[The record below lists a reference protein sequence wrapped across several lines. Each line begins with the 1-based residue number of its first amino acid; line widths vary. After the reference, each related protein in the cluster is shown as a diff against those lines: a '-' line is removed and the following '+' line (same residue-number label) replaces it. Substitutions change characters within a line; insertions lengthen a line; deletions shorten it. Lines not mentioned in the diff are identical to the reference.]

1 MDFSR
6 RRQDARL
13 RAPVRDKTTQAVWR
27 ELNVLTMR
35 VGFWLGPLAA
45 LAYAVTAVA
54 TSDPAYLVLT
64 GAGLFVG
71 ATSTWQLRRGSGNAE
86 PVLYMG
92 LVVAFAGG
100 AVTPPMV
107 RGGLWAAMAVIAMIG
122 GLMLPSQRLPRFAR
136 FFVFLLLAQLIWPVF
151 GLATLADSLANLV
164 IAGACS
170 FFGLLAVSL
179 TKKALE
185 DSDQIRLEIFR
196 RVPVGLFRTAPDG
209 EMVDANPAMCHMLGR
224 EPGGLTGIDIAEL
237 HESPDEW
244 AGFMAGLADD
254 PTPKRFAHRMMA
266 ADGTSIWVRGFA
278 QAVRNEA
285 GEVVYLEGSVEDV
298 TQRREI
304 EEASRINAER
314 FRAVFNLAPIA
325 IWEEDF
331 TAVGV
336 RLEELRH
343 EGVGD
348 LRKHLSRHPSEAR
361 ELLSRIHYVDVNPAG
376 VGLIS
381 AASTSE
387 ALVRVVPDQPSFEL
401 LNSFV
406 EQFVAIWEDRD
417 HLALEVNGSTVDGQP
432 LDLALSW
439 AAARHDDGSFDLGHV
454 VVAIAD
460 VSAIRAAERELADI
474 LTSKDELIASVSHE
488 LRTPITTILGMAFEL
503 RDHADE
509 FAPEEAGQFIS
520 YIAEQSRELSN
531 IVDDLLVAARSDD
544 TLAVRAEV
552 LDLRDEIGR
561 MIASNPSGLH
571 PEVRIPGRVLAWAD
585 PLRLRQIVRNLL
597 TNARR
602 YGGPNVAIE
611 AGRTTTGIFLRVVDD
626 GVGIAPV
633 DREKVFQPYTRATGD
648 AAMPGSIGLG
658 LPVSRRLA
666 RLMGGDLVYRFEGY
680 SVFELTLPD
689 PARRIAA

>member
-1 MDFSR
+1 MDFTR
-6 RRQDARL
+6 RRPGARL
-13 RAPVRDKTTQAVWR
+13 RAPMRDKTTQAVWR
-27 ELNVLTMR
+27 DLNVLAME
-35 VGFWLGPLAA
+35 VGFWLGPLTAV
-45 LAYAVTAVA
+45 AYAVTSLV
-54 TSDPAYLVLT
+54 TGDPGYLVMT
-64 GAGLFVG
+64 GATLLIG
-71 ATSTWQLRRGSGNAE
+71 ATSTWQLRRNSGNAE
-86 PVLYMG
+86 PVLYLAM
-92 LVVAFAGG
+92 VAVFAGG

-107 RGGLWAAMAVIAMIG
+107 RGGLWAAMAVIAMIS
-122 GLMLPSQRLPRFAR
+122 GLLLPSNRLPRFVR
-136 FFVFLLLAQLIWPVF
+136 FYVALLLAQLIWPVL
-151 GLATLADSLANLV
+151 GLATVADSLVNLV
-164 IAGACS
+164 MAGACS
-170 FFGLLAVSL
+170 FFGVLAVSL

-185 DSDQIRLEIFR
+185 DSDRIRLEIFR

-209 EMVDANPAMCHMLGR
+209 EMVDANPAMCHMLGK
-224 EPGGLTGIDIAEL
+224 EPGGLTGIDIADL
-237 HESPDEW
+237 HESPEQW
-244 AGFMAGLADD
+244 GHFMAGFTDD
-254 PTPKRFAHRMMA
+254 PAPKRFAHRMIA
-266 ADGTSIWVRGFA
+266 ADGSAIWVRGFA
-278 QAVRNEA
+278 QAVRDEA
-285 GEVVYLEGSVEDV
+285 GEVMYLEGSVEDV

-314 FRAVFNLAPIA
+314 FRAVFDLAPIA

-331 TAVGV
+331 TEVGT
-336 RLEELRH
+336 RLEELREH
-343 EGVGD
+343 GVVD
-348 LRKHLSRHPSEAR
+348 LRHHLSRNPAEAR
-361 ELLSRIHYVDVNPAG
+361 ELLARIRYVDVNPAG

-387 ALVRVVPDQPSFEL
+387 ALVRVVPSEPTFEL
-401 LNSFV
+401 LKSFV

-417 HLALEVNGSTVDGQP
+417 HLTLEVNGATVDGRP

-439 AAARHDDGSFDLGHV
+439 AAARHADGSFDLGHV

-460 VSAIRAAERELADI
+460 VSAIRAAERELANI

-544 TLAVRAEV
+544 TLTVRPEV

-602 YGGPNVAIE
+602 YGGPSVVIE
-611 AGRTTTGIFLRVVDD
+611 AGRTSTGIYLRVIDD
-626 GVGIAPV
+626 GAGIGPV
-633 DREKVFQPYTRATGD
+633 DREKVFQPYTRAGGD

-666 RLMGGDLVYRFEGY
+666 RLMGGDLVYRYEGC